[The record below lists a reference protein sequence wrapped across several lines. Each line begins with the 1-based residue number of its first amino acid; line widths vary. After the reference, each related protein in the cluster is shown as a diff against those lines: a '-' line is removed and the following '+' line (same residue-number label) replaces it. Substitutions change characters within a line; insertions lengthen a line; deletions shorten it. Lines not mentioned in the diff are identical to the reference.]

1 MSELNTVEAE
11 FHRVDRRPLRTA
23 AVVGTGL
30 IGTSVGLALSA
41 RGVTTYLLDRD
52 PEVAREAAALGAG
65 RAARPPHPV
74 DLAVLAMPPS
84 AIPSALIEYQRSG
97 LAHYFTDVGSVKL
110 PPQRTA
116 ATAGADLRGYVGGHP
131 MAGAERS
138 GPSAARAD
146 LFHGRTW
153 VLTPSART
161 DPAAVARASELIRL
175 CGAEL
180 LLMDAAEHDR
190 TVALTSHAP
199 HLLASLIAGRLADTD
214 PARLRLAGA
223 GLRDTTRIALGDP
236 DLWTDILRS
245 NAAPVAEVL
254 REVADELA
262 VAVAAL
268 DWLAGPDPAQQ
279 LRGER
284 ELHHLLSLGVAGRE
298 RLPAAAAQ
306 PAGR

>member
-1 MSELNTVEAE
+1 MSEHHPGEDV
-11 FHRVDRRPLRTA
+11 RLRTA

-65 RAARPPHPV
+65 RVGRPPHPV

-84 AIPSALIEYQRSG
+84 VIPRALLEHQRAG
-97 LAHYFTDVGSVKL
+97 LARYFTDVGSVKV

-116 ATAGADLRGYVGGHP
+116 ASVGADIGCYVGGHP

-138 GPSAARAD
+138 GPSAARGD
-146 LFHGRTW
+146 LFHDRTW
-153 VLTPSART
+153 VLTPSERT
-161 DPAAVARASELIRL
+161 APGAVAHALELVRL
-175 CGAEL
+175 CGADPV
-180 LLMDAAEHDR
+180 LMDAAEHDR

-199 HLLASLIAGRLADTD
+199 HLLASLIAGRLAGAD
-214 PARLRLAGA
+214 PSRLRLAGA
-223 GLRDTTRIALGDP
+223 GLRDTTRIALGHP

-254 REVADELA
+254 REVAGELA

-268 DWLAGPDPAQQ
+268 EWLADPDPAQQ
-279 LRGER
+279 DRGEQ
-284 ELHHLLSLGVAGRE
+284 ELHHLLALGVTGRE
-298 RLPAAAAQ
+298 RLPE
-306 PAGR
+306 PARVG